1 MLFHTAKVW
10 LELPREVLSQLNWD
24 LPAYC
29 ALPCEVQ
36 VHGELLEGL
45 SMLSSVLQECLQE
58 VASDP
63 APGGLPEG
71 QGAKMLSCQDAPDTP
86 AGL

>member
-1 MLFHTAKVW
+1 M
-10 LELPREVLSQLNWD
+10 
-24 LPAYC
+24 
-29 ALPCEVQ
+29 
-36 VHGELLEGL
+36 HGELLEGL

-71 QGAKMLSCQDAPDTP
+71 QGVQDASMHKMLQKHQQDCEDPW
-86 AGL
+86 